1 LRRRGKWHLPAI
13 ENACQRLRLR
23 AGDAVL
29 DCPAKGARVMN
40 DLSAFDGDGERDRQ
54 IVDLRVKG
62 KSEAEVCQMLGVT
75 VPDIHRAL
83 DRAAQASMTPQ
94 ARVRDIYLDAARME
108 RAQQI
113 FLPLMESADD
123 KAAMVVIRAQERKAT
138 LLGSNAPLRV
148 DPIALAT
155 EVAQPLTSTQQLK
168 KVWDDFMSL
177 DKQALRNGGAGYGD
191 WRDDRDREELARRE
205 REQADD

>member
-62 KSEAEVCQMLGVT
+62 KSEAEVCQMRGVT

-83 DRAAQASMTPQ
+83 DRTPQ

-138 LLGSNAPLRV
+138 QLGSNAPLRV

-168 KVWDDFMSL
+168 KL
-177 DKQALRNGGAGYGD
+177 
-191 WRDDRDREELARRE
+191 
-205 REQADD
+205 